1 MYICLGI
8 CCKQLLCLCVSR
20 VVVSAVIAPSG
31 NTARDLAI
39 YCDFYDCADLIDELQ
54 KLQMK
59 QLEDQ
64 RQSEKI
70 KGTDICNSFST

>member
-1 MYICLGI
+1 VLFA
-8 CCKQLLCLCVSR
+8 
-20 VVVSAVIAPSG
+20 VVAPSG

-64 RQSEKI
+64 RQSDRV
-70 KGTDICNSFST
+70 KGI